1 MGTLY
6 TRQAKWAFALCN
18 AVSVAVGLIGSR
30 RPKGMGYATKC
41 AGLVV
46 FSNISRTCFN
56 ALAVGLLLVTK
67 ALFTD
72 KFAFHVIDMCNFL
85 AHWGSF
91 QLAVFEMIGVVGTSY
106 IATIRLGSCTFASTN
121 AFTLGLAFV
130 GKTRFV
136 EQFAATIFRGD
147 ESYALCFL
155 GH

>member
-1 MGTLY
+1 MGALNARHTERTFTL
-6 TRQAKWAFALCN
+6 RN
-18 AVSVAVGLIGSR
+18 AVSVPVGAIGSR

-46 FSNISRTCFN
+46 FSNIGRARFN
-56 ALAVGLLLVTK
+56 ALAVGLLLVSE
-67 ALFTD
+67 AWFAD
-72 KFAFHVIDMCNFL
+72 QFAFHVIDMCNFL

-121 AFTLGLAFV
+121 AFTFGLAFV
-130 GKTRFV
+130 DKTRFV

-155 GH
+155 SH